1 MQWEEFVSAFGH
13 LRPGTYDINSRRYD
27 ADPEFFLRPAV
38 DSQLTKDTRN
48 TLNTE
53 TWEKEKSRFF
63 DSLQGIGLPSDPHV
77 VEEFLRNS
85 IEGREYAKFSFSRN
99 LSEAI
104 ECLAQLGL
112 GHGLSREDLAELHVD
127 EILAL
132 FNSSLD
138 SIQILDSYALKI
150 QKQRK
155 KRLLASRLR
164 LPNLITKEMDL
175 DFFQDLWEICAKGAF
190 LVSQEAI
197 PRLLKH
203 GGSLMFTGATAS
215 IRSKPPFTAFAAAKS
230 AERSLAQGLAKE
242 FGPQGIHVAH
252 VIIDGIIDGDKV
264 NLRFPEFASSKGEDG
279 KLNIESIAENFLM
292 LHKQQKS
299 TWSFEL
305 DLRPWSEN
313 W

>member
-1 MQWEEFVSAFGH
+1 MG
-13 LRPGTYDINSRRYD
+13 
-27 ADPEFFLRPAV
+27 
-38 DSQLTKDTRN
+38 RN
-48 TLNTE
+48 KTVLVLGVGPD
-53 TWEKEKSRFF
+53 K
-63 DSLQGIGLPSDPHV
+63 
-77 VEEFLRNS
+77 
-85 IEGREYAKFSFSRN
+85 
-99 LSEAI
+99 
-104 ECLAQLGL
+104 GL
-112 GHGLSREDLAELHVD
+112 GVALCKKFAEEGYDVIGCGRSTQNMEALSKIEVQNGSIKGITGDVTKEEDIKRIFKTFD
-127 EILAL
+127 ETE
-132 FNSSLD
+132 SVLD
-138 SIQILDSYALKI
+138 SVIYNAGNNNAKPFL
-150 QKQRK
+150 
-155 KRLLASRLR
+155 
-164 LPNLITKEMDL
+164 EMDL

-190 LVSQEAI
+190 LISQEAI